1 MKSINSRAKTPRV
14 TVQQSARITALLQR
28 LATTAALLGACAAI
42 QACGGAALHSAP
54 PSHDEPVPA
63 SEQRAEL
70 KLELELE
77 QRAGC
82 EEDFDLALYQD
93 PGVELIEWKEPFGV
107 CKARQ
112 VTIRYLPKRTSRDAL
127 LGRIKELAQEVKQ
140 R

>member
-1 MKSINSRAKTPRV
+1 MKSINSRAKTPAV
-14 TVQQSARITALLQR
+14 TGQFSARIFGAHRGLF
-28 LATTAALLGACAAI
+28 AALLAVWLP
-42 QACGGAALHSAP
+42 ACGGAAAQSAP
-54 PSHDEPVPA
+54 PSHDRPVPA

-93 PGVELIEWKEPFGV
+93 PGVELIDWREPFGV

-112 VTIRYLPKRTSRDAL
+112 VTIRYLPGRISKDAL
-127 LGRIKELAQEVKQ
+127 LDRVKELARAVEV

>member
-1 MKSINSRAKTPRV
+1 M
-14 TVQQSARITALLQR
+14 TVQLSVRISALLQGF
-28 LATTAALLGACAAI
+28 ATPAALLAACLAV
-42 QACGGAALHSAP
+42 QACGGAALQSAP

-70 KLELELE
+70 KLQLELE

-93 PGVELIEWKEPFGV
+93 EGVELIEWKEPFGV

-112 VTIRYLPKRTSRDAL
+112 VTIRYLPKRTSKEAL
-127 LGRIKELAQEVKQ
+127 LGRIKELARDVKQ